1 MAAGSTYTPIAT
13 TTLGSAATSY
23 TFTSV
28 PSTYTDIVLVFSG
41 IINGNTFLVFNSD
54 TGSNYSQTNMY
65 SQASSTVSSSRGTNL
80 PNIYIGHFMN
90 YPLQD
95 GQSNFIM
102 NIQNYANTSVYKTGI
117 FRVNNATGQKIE
129 ESVTLWR
136 STSAIN
142 SIQVLSDVTNGMQ
155 SGSQL
160 TIYGIA
166 SA

>member
-41 IINGNTFLVFNSD
+41 IINGNTILLFNSD
-54 TGSNYSQTNMY
+54 TGNNYSQTNIY
-65 SQASSTVSSSRGTNL
+65 SQASTTVSSSRESNL
-80 PNIYIGHFMN
+80 SKIYIGDFMN

-117 FRVNNATGQKIE
+117 FHVNNATGQKIE

-142 SIQVLSDVTNGMQ
+142 SIQVLSDVTNGIQ

-166 SA
+166 AA